1 MFKMFNSACLFHKY
15 ALIFLDCSNSAPHT
29 GDTVGPKCTSCP
41 LDATMTFKFLCRD
54 KADVY
59 HKRTALVHLFHKL
72 VNEIPIPLSDTK
84 QNRG

>member
-1 MFKMFNSACLFHKY
+1 MFKTFNSACLVHKY

-59 HKRTALVHLFHKL
+59 HRL